1 VSGAPSILALLE
13 HHRAVEMARRWGCA
27 SRLSKN
33 EGQLAHPLVHGA
45 VTGAKRSRMTRRAR
59 GVYVKPVTV
68 AVQAA
73 GHVCQIRQDATDDG
87 ATHRLA
93 GCRSAQSEVGK
104 R

>member
-1 VSGAPSILALLE
+1 
-13 HHRAVEMARRWGCA
+13 
-27 SRLSKN
+27 
-33 EGQLAHPLVHGA
+33 
-45 VTGAKRSRMTRRAR
+45 
-59 GVYVKPVTV
+59 VTV

-93 GCRSAQSEVGK
+93 GCRSAQFEPGK